1 MAGSPTT
8 LTPRQQA
15 LQDLAKARASLR
27 PQWHEAAAQLS
38 PAALIQKSVTQH
50 RAAWAVGALVTGFL
64 AVRMLLP
71 SSRRKNERDSP
82 ANSAKK
88 SGLIALIAT
97 PFFGLARKA
106 VLSFITTQVQHFV
119 QKSVKDQRPS

>member
-1 MAGSPTT
+1 MAGSQTT

-15 LQDLAKARASLR
+15 LQDLAKARARLG
-27 PQWHEAAAQLS
+27 PQWHDTAAQLS
-38 PAALIQKSVTQH
+38 PSAMIQQSVTKH

-71 SSRRKNERDSP
+71 SSRRKNERDSLP
-82 ANSAKK
+82 NSAKK

-97 PFFGLARKA
+97 PFLGMARKA

-119 QKSVKDQRPS
+119 QNSVKDHRPS

>member
-1 MAGSPTT
+1 
-8 LTPRQQA
+8 
-15 LQDLAKARASLR
+15 
-27 PQWHEAAAQLS
+27 
-38 PAALIQKSVTQH
+38 
-50 RAAWAVGALVTGFL
+50 
-64 AVRMLLP
+64 MLLP

>member
-1 MAGSPTT
+1 MAGSQTP

-15 LQDLAKARASLR
+15 LQDLADARASLG
-27 PQWHEAAAQLS
+27 PLWQDATAQLS
-38 PAALIQKSVTQH
+38 PATLIQHSVVKH

-64 AVRMLLP
+64 TVRMLIP
-71 SSRRKNERDSP
+71 SSRRKNERDSTDK
-82 ANSAKK
+82 SAKK

-97 PFFGLARKA
+97 PFLGLARKA

-119 QKSVKDQRPS
+119 QNHVKDSKPS